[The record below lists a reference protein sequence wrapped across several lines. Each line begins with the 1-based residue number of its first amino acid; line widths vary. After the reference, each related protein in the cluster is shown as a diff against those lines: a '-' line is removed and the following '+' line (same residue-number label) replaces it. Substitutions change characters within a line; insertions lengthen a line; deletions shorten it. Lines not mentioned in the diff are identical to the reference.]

1 MPANVTAAFKRTTEA
16 LFGDP
21 VKEAVEAALCPKN
34 VFEVW
39 NRTAVK
45 FPELYRFATSSKQAR
60 ATEEKLTLLLK
71 TDKVGL
77 ASLFAERM
85 VSDGSDNIE
94 DALANWWKEVSA

>member
-16 LFGDP
+16 LFGEP
-21 VKEAVEAALCPKN
+21 VKEAALRPKN
-34 VFEVW
+34 VYEVW
-39 NRTAVK
+39 NRAAVK

-71 TDKVGL
+71 TDKAGL